1 MQLHQFIAIKGC
13 VTQEKF
19 IKGKTLSELENI
31 LGFHKDRLK
40 SGVVIAALLQ
50 VPAVNHFELLGYTQV
65 AEHKLNGNRFNG
77 LDVEKLKEMVRR
89 DTFTTV
95 GVNRLVKVLPN
106 TPHSEFMDNDE
117 QYPPGWGAPQWR
129 LTHKLNA
136 EVVAIIKEGE
146 RYV

>member
-1 MQLHQFIAIKGC
+1 MQLNEFISVRGC
-13 VTQEKF
+13 ITQDKYL
-19 IKGKTLSELENI
+19 KGKSLAELENI

-40 SGVVIAALLQ
+40 AGVVIAALMQ
-50 VPAVNHFELLGYTQV
+50 IPAKNQFELLGYTQV
-65 AEHKLNGNRFNG
+65 AGHKINDASFRG
-77 LDVEKLKEMVRR
+77 LDVDKLKEMVVR

-95 GVNRLVKVLPN
+95 GVNRLVKVLPD

-117 QYPPGWGAPQWR
+117 QYPPGWGVPQWK